1 MNREEL
7 LAKLREMAAAKEKE
21 KAEKAAMFR
30 KHLESLRAKIKE
42 SEESAKK
49 EN

>member
-21 KAEKAAMFR
+21 KAEKAALFR
-30 KHLESLRAKIKE
+30 KHLESLRNKIDKAE
-42 SEESAKK
+42 
-49 EN
+49 